1 MYIFGT
7 IEVLLRVKK
16 IDPTVK
22 KETLY
27 IAAICFLLSVI
38 MQSVFLILG
47 FWNYTVLLGNI
58 LGYLA
63 AVANFFL
70 LGLSVQFA
78 IKKEEENERKNLL
91 KLSQI
96 LRFILLIIIAVVGYL
111 VPIFN
116 IIAVLIPYLF
126 PRIAIALRPAL
137 IKK

>member
-1 MYIFGT
+1 M
-7 IEVLLRVKK
+7 KK

-78 IKKEEENERKNLL
+78 IKKEENERKNLL

-116 IIAVLIPYLF
+116 IISVLIPYLF